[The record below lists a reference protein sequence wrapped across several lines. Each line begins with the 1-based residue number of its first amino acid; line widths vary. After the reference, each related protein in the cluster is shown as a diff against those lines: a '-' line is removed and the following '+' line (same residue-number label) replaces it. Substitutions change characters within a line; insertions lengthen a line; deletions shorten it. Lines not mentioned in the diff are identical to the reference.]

1 MSELST
7 DPIVQ
12 TYFDKKNILAKH
24 QIESFDDYVDNIIPN
39 ILEQHTPINIE
50 LDIANDENDIK
61 LKNIKVCLLKDTIHI
76 EDCLYTENNG
86 VKNILYPDIANRRN
100 YSYMSNVLIDIYIEI
115 DIIDKFNN
123 ITKLPGKNLENILIG
138 TIPIMVGSKYCMTT
152 KYNKPL
158 KCKYDIGGYF
168 IINGNE
174 KVIISQEKIA
184 PNIVQV
190 FKSKKDKIALNA
202 EVRSINHNIF
212 SIPKCISISI
222 TDREDIYNND
232 IYINV
237 PSISNRI
244 PIFVIFKLFG
254 CITDKEILYNIIDNS
269 IPEIDNIMT
278 NILLPSF
285 EKCIDVKNELD
296 AYRYLISNMNIY
308 QTISEEKK
316 IEYINKNVINNI
328 LPHISDRKVKV
339 LYLGY
344 MINKLLKC
352 YLKIDKLTDRDN
364 YIHKRI
370 ETPGILLGNITYLCY
385 NKIFKDTVGL
395 LKNEI
400 LKKIINTNDINNINN
415 TINYTNIFRIIK
427 PIYLETTLKTSLA
440 TGNWGIKNNLSNNRS
455 GVSQVLNRLTFTS
468 GLSHL
473 RRIST
478 SGDVTGKLIPPRK
491 LHSSSWGYICPSET
505 PEGQSIGLV
514 KNLANNCEITQHS
527 NDSIILNYLNDDIN
541 SILDIDIFEYDKIKN
556 TKIFINGN
564 WVGYST
570 DYKYILDKFKKLR
583 IQGII
588 NIYNSIYMDYN
599 NNIIYIHSDRGRC
612 IRPLLKITKNK
623 LVYDKKIQ
631 KKLKDKIYNWDDL
644 LLNYNDKKCIIEY
657 IDTYEINNLLLCNNF
672 KKIKKSYNYCEISP
686 SLILGLMASCIPYA
700 HHNQAPRNTYQ
711 SAMGKQAI
719 GINTTNINN
728 RYDTFTHMLHY
739 PQKSIIGTKYMK
751 YFNADKLPNGI
762 NIVVA
767 IMTYTGYNQ
776 EDSVLI
782 NRGAIERGLFNST
795 YFRTYKE
802 EVNKNQLTGEEDIFC
817 NPDFNETLFPKNN
830 NYDKLNENGFV
841 PENTYVDDDDI
852 VIGKIIPTKH
862 NKYKYKDTSISMKN
876 NDKGYIDKN
885 YIDTNGNGFK
895 FCKVR
900 IRDVKIPEIGD
911 KFSSRHGQKGTVGMI
926 LDQCDMPFTKDGIVP
941 DIIINPHAIPSRM
954 TIAQLLECLLGKS
967 CALYGYNG
975 DSTVFE
981 DKNIS
986 NISKILEDIGFEGKS
1001 NEVMYSGING
1011 EQLHT
1016 SIFIGPTYYQRLKHM
1031 SGDKVHSR
1039 ASGPI
1044 VSMTRQPS
1052 EGRSSYGGLRFG
1064 EMERDCMISHG
1075 ASNFL
1080 EERFMKVSDKF
1091 TCYICN
1097 ICNMTCVN
1105 MPCNKDYYCKNCNNY
1120 LNFTKINIPY
1130 SCKLLFQELQSMSIV
1145 PRYIV

>member
-7 DPIVQ
+7 EPIIQ
-12 TYFDKKNILAKH
+12 AYFDQENILAKH
-24 QIESFDDYVDNIIPN
+24 QLESFDDYIENILPN
-39 ILEQHTPINIE
+39 ILEQYSPIN
-50 LDIANDENDIK
+50 LDIDINDKDNEVQI
-61 LKNIKVCLLKDTIHI
+61 KNIKLYLNTNSITI
-76 EDCLYTENNG
+76 EDCLYSENNG

-100 YSYMSNVLIDIYIEI
+100 YSYMSNILIDICVEI
-115 DIIDKFNN
+115 QIIDNKS
-123 ITKLPGKNLENILIG
+123 IMKLPNKILENILIG
-138 TIPIMVGSKYCMTT
+138 RIPIMVGSKYCMTT
-152 KYNKPL
+152 KYNKSL

-174 KVIISQEKIA
+174 KVVISQEKIA

-190 FKSKKDKIALNA
+190 FESKKDKFSLNA
-202 EVRSINHNIF
+202 EIRSVNENKF
-212 SIPKCISISI
+212 GIPKCISIQI
-222 TDREDIYNND
+222 TNNPDIYNNE
-232 IYINV
+232 IYINIPNV
-237 PSISNRI
+237 SNSIPVFI
-244 PIFVIFKLFG
+244 IFKLLG
-254 CITDKEILYNIIDNS
+254 CISDKEILYNIIDNS
-269 IPEIDNIMT
+269 LPEIDEIMT

-285 EKCIDVKNELD
+285 EKSIDIKNEID
-296 AYRYLISNMNIY
+296 AYRYLMNNMNIY
-308 QTISEEKK
+308 QNITEEKK

-328 LPHISDRKVKV
+328 LPHINDRNTKV

-352 YLKIDKLTDRDN
+352 YLKIDNLSDRDN

-370 ETPGILLGNITYLCY
+370 ETPGVLIGNITYLCY
-385 NKIFKDTVGL
+385 NKIFKDSINL

-400 LKKIINTNDINNINN
+400 SKKINNNIENITD
-415 TINYTNIFRIIK
+415 TINYSNIYRIIK
-427 PIYLETTLKTSLA
+427 CIYLESTLKSSLA
-440 TGNWGIKNNLSNNRS
+440 TGNWGIKNNISNNKS
-455 GVSQVLNRLTFTS
+455 GVSQVLNRLTYS
-468 GLSHL
+468 SSLSHL
-473 RRIST
+473 RRVST

-505 PEGQSIGLV
+505 PEGQAIGLV
-514 KNLANNCEITQHS
+514 KNLSNTCEITHQFNS
-527 NDSIILNYLNDDIN
+527 SIVKTYIIEDITSIKDIN
-541 SILDIDIFEYDKIKN
+541 IFEYDKIKN
-556 TKIFINGN
+556 TKIFINGD
-564 WVGYST
+564 WIGYT
-570 DYKYILDKFKKLR
+570 NDYKNIIKKLKNYR
-583 IQGII
+583 KQCII
-588 NIYNSIYMDYN
+588 NIYTSIYMDYKN
-599 NNIIYIHSDRGRC
+599 NVLYIHTDRGRC
-612 IRPLLKITKNK
+612 IRPLLNIEENKVLYNKNIVNKLKNK
-623 LVYDKKIQ
+623 IYKW
-631 KKLKDKIYNWDDL
+631 KDLCIEKDSN
-644 LLNYNDKKCIIEY
+644 KCIIEY
-657 IDTYEINNLLLCNNF
+657 IDTYEINNILLCNKLNEIKY
-672 KKIKKSYNYCEISP
+672 KKYHNCEISP
-686 SLILGLMASCIPYA
+686 SLILGLLASCIPFA
-700 HHNQAPRNTYQ
+700 NHNQAPRNTYQ

-719 GINTTNINN
+719 GVNTTNIKD

-739 PQKSIIGTKYMK
+739 PQKSIISTKYMK
-751 YFNADKLPNGI
+751 YFNTDKLPNGI

-767 IMTYTGYNQ
+767 IMSYTGYNQ

-795 YFRTYKE
+795 YYRTYRE
-802 EVNKNQLTGEEDIFC
+802 EENKNQLTGEEDIFC
-817 NPDFNETLFPKNN
+817 KPDPNQTLFPKNS
-830 NYDKLNENGFV
+830 NYDKLNKEGFV
-841 PENTYVDDDDI
+841 PENTYVDDNDI
-852 VIGKIIPTKH
+852 IIGKIIPTKH
-862 NKYKYKDTSISMKN
+862 NTYKYKDTSISMKN
-876 NDKGYIDKN
+876 NDSGYIDKN
-885 YIDTNGNGFK
+885 YIDTNGDGFK

-900 IRDVKIPEIGD
+900 IRNTKIPEIGD

-926 LDQCDMPFTKDGIVP
+926 LEQCDMPFTKDGIVP

-954 TIAQLLECLLGKS
+954 TIAQLLECLLGKT
-967 CALYGYNG
+967 CTMYGYNG
-975 DSTVFE
+975 DSTAFI

-986 NISKILEDIGFEGKS
+986 NISNILEDIGFEGKS

-1031 SGDKVHSR
+1031 SSDKIHSR

-1080 EERFMKVSDKF
+1080 QERFMKVSDKF

-1097 ICNMTCVN
+1097 ECNMTCVN
-1105 MPCNKDYYCKNCNNY
+1105 IPCNSDYYCKNCNNY

>member
-7 DPIVQ
+7 EPIIQ
-12 TYFDKKNILAKH
+12 AYFDQENILAKH
-24 QIESFDDYVDNIIPN
+24 QLESFDDYIENILPN
-39 ILEQHTPINIE
+39 ILKQYSPINVE
-50 LDIANDENDIK
+50 LDNHTENDISI
-61 LKNIKVCLLKDTIHI
+61 KNIKLHLLIDTITI
-76 EDCLYTENNG
+76 EDCLYSENNG

-100 YSYMSNVLIDIYIEI
+100 YSYMSNILIDICVEIE
-115 DIIDKFNN
+115 IIDKNN
-123 ITKLPGKNLENILIG
+123 NTTKLPNKILNNIIIG

-152 KYNKPL
+152 KYKKSL

-174 KVIISQEKIA
+174 KVVISQEKIA
-184 PNIVQV
+184 PNLVQV
-190 FKSKKDKIALNA
+190 FESKKDKFLLNA
-202 EVRSINHNIF
+202 EIRSLHENIF
-212 SIPKCISISI
+212 GIPKCTSIKI
-222 TDREDIYNND
+222 TNNLDIYNNEL
-232 IYINV
+232 YINV
-237 PSISNRI
+237 PNINNNI
-244 PIFVIFKLFG
+244 PVFIIFRLLG
-254 CITDKEILYNIIDNS
+254 CINDKEILYNIIDNS
-269 IPEIDNIMT
+269 IPEIDEIMT

-285 EKCIDVKNELD
+285 EKSIDIKNELD

-308 QTISEEKK
+308 QNITEEKK

-328 LPHISDRKVKV
+328 LPHITDRNTKV

-352 YLKIDKLTDRDN
+352 LLKIDNLSDRDN

-370 ETPGILLGNITYLCY
+370 ETPGVLIGNITYLCY
-385 NKIFKDTVGL
+385 NKIFKDSIGL
-395 LKNEI
+395 LKNETT
-400 LKKIINTNDINNINN
+400 KKFLNNDNIKNFNDIINYNNI
-415 TINYTNIFRIIK
+415 YKIIK
-427 PIYLETTLKTSLA
+427 PIYLESTIKSSLA
-440 TGNWGIKNNLSNNRS
+440 TGNWGIKNNISNNKS
-455 GVSQVLNRLTFTS
+455 GVSQVLNRLTYSS

-473 RRIST
+473 RRVST

-505 PEGQSIGLV
+505 PEGQAIGLV
-514 KNLANNCEITQHS
+514 KNLSNTCEITHQF
-527 NDSIILNYLNDDIN
+527 DSKIVKSYIMDDITK
-541 SILDIDIFEYDKIKN
+541 ITDINIYEYDKIKN
-556 TKIFINGN
+556 TKIFINGD
-564 WVGYST
+564 WLGYSN
-570 DYKYILDKFKKLR
+570 DYKSLIIKLKNYR
-583 IQGII
+583 KQCII
-588 NIYNSIYMDYN
+588 NIYTSIYMDYK
-599 NNIIYIHSDRGRC
+599 NNILYIHTDRGRC
-612 IRPLLKITKNK
+612 IRPLLKINKNK
-623 LVYDKKIQ
+623 LLYDKNIIN
-631 KKLKDKIYNWDDL
+631 KLKKNNLKWHDL
-644 LLNYNDKKCIIEY
+644 CIETKKNKCIIEY
-657 IDTYEINNLLLCNNF
+657 VDIYEVNNILLCNKLNELKY
-672 KKIKKSYNYCEISP
+672 KKYNNCEISP
-686 SLILGLMASCIPYA
+686 SLILGLLASCIPFA
-700 HHNQAPRNTYQ
+700 NHNQAPRNTYQ

-719 GINTTNINN
+719 GVNTTNIND

-739 PQKSIIGTKYMK
+739 PQKSIISTKYMK
-751 YFNADKLPNGI
+751 YFNTDKLPNGI

-767 IMTYTGYNQ
+767 IMSYTGYNQ

-795 YFRTYKE
+795 YYRTYRE
-802 EVNKNQLTGEEDIFC
+802 EENKNQLTGEEDIFC
-817 NPDFNETLFPKNN
+817 KPDTNKILFPKNS
-830 NYDKLNENGFV
+830 NYDKLSENGFV
-841 PENTYVDDDDI
+841 PENTYVDDNDI
-852 VIGKIIPTKH
+852 IIGKIIPTKH
-862 NKYKYKDTSISMKN
+862 NTYKYKDTSISMKN
-876 NDKGYIDKN
+876 NDSGYIDKN
-885 YIDTNGNGFK
+885 YIDTNGDGFK

-900 IRDVKIPEIGD
+900 IRNTKIPEMGD

-926 LDQCDMPFTKDGIVP
+926 LEQCDMPFTKDGIVP

-954 TIAQLLECLLGKS
+954 TIAQLLECLLGKT
-967 CALYGYNG
+967 CTMYGYNG
-975 DSTVFE
+975 DSTAFI

-986 NISKILEDIGFEGKS
+986 NISNILEDIGFEGKS

-1031 SGDKVHSR
+1031 SSDKIHSR

-1080 EERFMKVSDKF
+1080 QERFMKVSDKF
-1091 TCYICN
+1091 ICYICN
-1097 ICNMTCVN
+1097 ECNMTCVN
-1105 MPCNKDYYCKNCNNY
+1105 IPCNSDYYCKNCNNY